1 MRNRQIRRIVFA
13 ALFAALASIIKA
25 LSPETG
31 DSRLSFFQIPIMLAG
46 YYLGGGYGLAVGFVA
61 DTVYFL
67 MPWTRG
73 AFWGV
78 FTISTMMWGLSGDVL
93 RRIKPSL
100 FNIIFV
106 ITLSGILETA
116 INSFGLS
123 IYLSGGWPSVF
134 AGLSLRVVFMFIRI
148 PINIVVIRYLIQR
161 FEVMQLDFN

>member
-13 ALFAALASIIKA
+13 ALFAALASIIKF

-46 YYLGGGYGLAVGFVA
+46 YYLGGFYGLGVGFVA

-73 AFWGV
+73 TFWGV

-93 RRIKPSL
+93 RRLKPSL
-100 FNIIFV
+100 FNLILVIFISSV
-106 ITLSGILETA
+106 LETA
-116 INSFGLS
+116 INSFGLAL
-123 IYLSGGWPSVF
+123 YMSGGWPTVF
-134 AGLSLRVVFMFIRI
+134 AGLSIRIIFMFIRI
-148 PINIVVIRYLIQR
+148 PINIIVIRYLIQR
-161 FEVMQLDFN
+161 FEVMQLDFT